1 MVGARVD
8 QIVAAVLTGMGRTVV
23 RAGTESERHSD
34 TLAGLLEVA
43 ATEQLAFLQR
53 EASLRERPATRNVTF
68 SYRFSKF
75 THDLMFTP
83 GRGLWNLGEK
93 LCRAARFDGLAQ
105 AEGGGDGDEHLQVER
120 RAGGRR
126 G

>member
-53 EASLRERPATRNVTF
+53 EASLPAVTETLQG
-68 SYRFSKF
+68 RV
-75 THDLMFTP
+75 P
-83 GRGLWNLGEK
+83 GRP
-93 LCRAARFDGLAQ
+93 LA
-105 AEGGGDGDEHLQVER
+105 ER
-120 RAGGRR
+120 CLRRRRR
-126 G
+126 GDRP